1 LRTKFALIRRS
12 SQFAKAVLDALME
25 ITEPHFQDAFRDGN
39 ASCFLNRLRVI
50 LKEKPSQ
57 HEGRS

>member
-12 SQFAKAVLDALME
+12 SQFAKALPDALMK
-25 ITEPHFQDAFRDGN
+25 IAEPHFQDAFRDGN
-39 ASCFLNRLRVI
+39 ASGFLNRLRVI